1 MQALYRHRVDE
12 SVDEKQEIRGRKGNK
27 GAVLRIQLLGRVEI
41 TVAGAPLPSLR
52 GKSGLWLL
60 GILTLHANKSLE
72 RDWLAG
78 VLWPESSPEQGR
90 ANLRRTLTDLR
101 HALGTAAERLTT
113 PTPQTITLQLSP
125 DDADV
130 LAFQAGGLERYGGE
144 LLPGCPLEWVETE
157 RRVLAENFLAQG
169 ETRAA
174 QLPPHQALE
183 LLERLRATD
192 PLRESLLRLQLTI
205 LTQQGNR
212 AEAQQLYH
220 RFRRLLLESRLGEP
234 SAQTQAHWQALQSAI
249 SAPPASVAE
258 PLPTPLTALRGRER
272 EREALTQLLQT
283 HRLVTVTGLGGIGK
297 TRLALEVARAH
308 PSARF
313 LELAEWQELTRLPET
328 LEGLLAHCPE
338 DTLMVLDNCEQ
349 LVGAEANRI
358 LRAELERRPHVRCLV
373 TSRRALG
380 LTGEVL
386 FPLEPLELPQHR
398 GSPERLSEFAS
409 VQLFVERA
417 GALRPSFALTE
428 ENAEVVVALCQ
439 QAEGL
444 PLALELL
451 AAHLRSLTPEALLAQ
466 VQRTRLPL
474 LARRT
479 EGETPRH
486 QSLTRIIESSLG
498 LLSDQH
504 RAGFRRLGVFR
515 GGWSLEAAQAVC
527 GYPDPLSTLALLE
540 ALEDSSLIRS
550 HDGRYSQ
557 LETLRELALTS
568 LADQERAD
576 AQRAHAQ
583 FFVELAAQHA
593 NSPTGLAALDTEQAN
608 LRVALETLLALGNT
622 EGALRWARALRLYWY
637 HRTGGRPL
645 LEGILSHLTA
655 AAERAELQE
664 NIGVLCAMSADYET
678 AQSYF
683 REALTHFREADDI
696 LTQAKIL
703 SNQAGMA
710 LERGELVAAR
720 QGLEEAL
727 ALWRALDQPRGIGVT
742 LNNLSIITMQQGE
755 LEAAERLIDEALALR
770 RALGDSAG
778 IATVLINRG
787 SLEQRRRDLPR
798 AEAAYQE
805 ALQHFIAL
813 GDRRG
818 EANALVGLT
827 EILLEQGQPEQAQ
840 RLFQELVW
848 LRQEYQL
855 AINSLQTDL
864 QERIQRSLAPLPH

>member
-1 MQALYRHRVDE
+1 M
-12 SVDEKQEIRGRKGNK
+12 
-27 GAVLRIQLLGRVEI
+27 RIQLLGRVEI
-41 TVAGAPLPSLR
+41 SVAGAPLPSLR

-60 GILTLHANKSLE
+60 GVLTLHANKSLE

-78 VLWPESSPEQGR
+78 ILWPESSPEQGR

-101 HALGTAAERLTT
+101 HALGPAAERLTT

-130 LAFQAGGLERYGGE
+130 LAFQAGALERYGGE

-157 RRVLAENFLAQG
+157 RRVLAESFLAQG
-169 ETRAA
+169 EARAA
-174 QLPPHQALE
+174 QLPPSQALE

-192 PLRESLLRLQLTI
+192 PLRESLLRLQLTT

-234 SAQTQAHWQALQSAI
+234 SPQTQAHWQALQSATP
-249 SAPPASVAE
+249 APTATAAE
-258 PLPTPLTALRGRER
+258 SLPQIPTPLTALRGRER
-272 EREALTQLLQT
+272 ERETLTKLLQA

-308 PSARF
+308 SSARF

-328 LEGLLAHCPE
+328 LEGLLPHSPE
-338 DTLMVLDNCEQ
+338 DTLLVLDNCEQ
-349 LVGAEANRI
+349 LVGAEATRI
-358 LRAELERRPHVRCLV
+358 LRTELEQRPHVRCLV

-417 GALRPSFALTE
+417 SALRPRFALTE

-486 QSLTRIIESSLG
+486 QSLTRIVESSLG

-504 RAGFRRLGVFR
+504 RTGFRRLGVFR

-527 GYPDPLSTLALLE
+527 GLPDPLATLTLLE
-540 ALEDSSLIRS
+540 TLEDSSLIRS

-568 LADQERAD
+568 LSEQEHAD
-576 AQRAHAQ
+576 ALRAHAQ
-583 FFVELAAQHA
+583 FFVELATQHT
-593 NSPTGLAALDTEQAN
+593 NTTTGLTTLDTEQAN
-608 LRVALETLLALGNT
+608 LRVALETLLALGDT
-622 EGALRWARALRLYWY
+622 AGALRWARALRLYWY

-655 AAERAELQE
+655 TAERAELQE
-664 NIGVLCAMSADYET
+664 NVGVLCAMSADYET

-683 REALTHFREADDI
+683 REALTYFREADDI
-696 LTQAKIL
+696 LTQARIL

-727 ALWRALDQPRGIGVT
+727 ALWRALNQPRGIGVT

-755 LEAAERLIDEALALR
+755 LEEAERLIDEALALR
-770 RALGDSAG
+770 QALGDSAG

-805 ALQHFIAL
+805 ALQHFTAL

-818 EANALVGLT
+818 EAAALVGLT
-827 EILLEQGQPEQAQ
+827 EILLDQGQPAQAQ

-855 AINSLQTDL
+855 TINSLHADL
-864 QERIQRSLAPLPH
+864 QERIQRSQEALSH